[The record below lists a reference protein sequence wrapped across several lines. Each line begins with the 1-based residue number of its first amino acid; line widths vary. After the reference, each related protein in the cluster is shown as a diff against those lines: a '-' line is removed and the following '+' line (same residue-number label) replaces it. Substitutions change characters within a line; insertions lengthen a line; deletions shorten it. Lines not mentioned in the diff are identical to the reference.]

1 MSNKDFYFIATAAE
15 EDKKLM
21 ERTIDTFQGFFDCLE
36 NPTIKGVVLCA
47 GAWHVGEVKDNPA
60 MSEAY
65 EMGKGIR

>member
-1 MSNKDFYFIATAAE
+1 
-15 EDKKLM
+15 M
-21 ERTIDTFQGFFDCLE
+21 ERTIDTFQGFLDCLE

-60 MSEAY
+60 MAEAY